1 MVKKIVV
8 YLLLILVIPLSLFA
22 YNGSNGSTA
31 KLPLVALRQIPISEH
46 SQGDIDRM
54 AAKPFLSSMATLL
67 LSNTPSFKM
76 IIQKISLHPERDHL
90 FKFKKK
96 MDSLNY
102 AFKLQSNP
110 KASMIVIIP
119 GIGSTATDAS
129 TLYLA
134 EQVYSLGF
142 SVITLPSSTH
152 WSFAL
157 AASSKGA
164 TGYLPSDSLDMYEL
178 LNAIKQNIYD
188 NHSITPK
195 HWGVLGTSYGTL
207 DSAFLMKRDIEK
219 RDFNFDFLVL
229 INPPMNRSLATEKVD
244 GYYEASKAWPQRVKK
259 NLELFVVN
267 RLLSVLQR
275 INPVDTFDELERAFP
290 IKEEEIAWLMAQ
302 KFRQVIQ
309 STSMVSQILEP
320 PQDGAPTQSSMNS
333 ITEYLHQYLYKK
345 FYQAQTDVDF
355 ERLDRESELE
365 SALQSHNS
373 EILRTKKV
381 ILFHSIND
389 FLSFPEGI
397 ATLYRLPVQ
406 KIIYPYG
413 GHLGLLQDNLF
424 KSDLKFNLK
433 EFNQTTH

>member
-219 RDFNFDFLVL
+219 
-229 INPPMNRSLATEKVD
+229 K
-244 GYYEASKAWPQRVKK
+244 
-259 NLELFVVN
+259 
-267 RLLSVLQR
+267 RL
-275 INPVDTFDELERAFP
+275 
-290 IKEEEIAWLMAQ
+290 
-302 KFRQVIQ
+302 
-309 STSMVSQILEP
+309 
-320 PQDGAPTQSSMNS
+320 
-333 ITEYLHQYLYKK
+333 
-345 FYQAQTDVDF
+345 
-355 ERLDRESELE
+355 
-365 SALQSHNS
+365 
-373 EILRTKKV
+373 
-381 ILFHSIND
+381 
-389 FLSFPEGI
+389 
-397 ATLYRLPVQ
+397 
-406 KIIYPYG
+406 
-413 GHLGLLQDNLF
+413 
-424 KSDLKFNLK
+424 
-433 EFNQTTH
+433 